1 MLSKRQMEL
10 FIKLSKEINTIIPAS
25 TFADIFHVS
34 LRTIHQ
40 DLSCIKKEL
49 DPNYASL
56 KAVSSKGYCLQ
67 VQDAE
72 RFQSYMSL
80 LLNEYCQQYHF
91 DDPLSRIHY
100 ILMRLFTAKRS
111 LTHTILM
118 NELYISKSALSAD
131 LKAVKQLLETYHL
144 NLVYHSRS
152 GLTIKG
158 NEINKRAL
166 ILKENIQ
173 HGNFAPVIKR
183 NFETE
188 VRLIISE
195 TLNTHRYIVS
205 DAIFQ
210 SLIIHVEL
218 AVQRMLSENY
228 VDESEVEKID
238 TSRHEY
244 QIAHDIL
251 KRLSKK
257 FNFNLKP
264 SEIYYLSINL
274 LYKKNYDEDE
284 VISQELNDFI
294 LDELIKIREEYNL
307 DFISDLDFRITLA
320 LHLAPMLKRLQ
331 YHMQLKNAMTLAVK
345 QNYPLAYDIAT
356 SITKGIYERY
366 GYKASDDETAYL
378 ALYIN
383 LSIEQD
389 QKAAEPKRILI
400 ICPNRKSETLLLR
413 QQFYHRF
420 HHQIQELTI
429 ISSYHFS
436 DLHIEDYDLIFTTED
451 HETNDLLHAIHIH
464 YFLDEKD
471 LTRIELALN
480 GIQDV
485 SQLKDYMPDDLMY
498 FGYAEDKFQII
509 KILCEKA
516 EKKYGLKNLYH
527 QVLRREE
534 IGGTYYGNQ
543 IAIPHSEQ
551 MIATDTFIALGI
563 LKRPVLWQEAEYAR
577 VILLVCI
584 EKNNARALQL
594 WYYLS
599 KLISDEELVRKL
611 SQATNCIEIKK
622 ILNELQD
629 LH

>member
-1 MLSKRQMEL
+1 MLTKRQIEL
-10 FIKLSKEINTIIPAS
+10 LIKFSKEINTTFTAS
-25 TFADIFHVS
+25 TLAENFHVS

-40 DLSCIKKEL
+40 DLTCLKKEL
-49 DPNYASL
+49 DPSYAIL
-56 KAVSSKGYCLQ
+56 QAISSKGYCLR
-67 VQDAE
+67 VQDSE

-100 ILMRLFTAKRS
+100 ILMRLFTAKKS
-111 LTHTILM
+111 LTHTALM

-131 LKAVKQLLETYHL
+131 LKAVRQLLEIYHL
-144 NLVYHSRS
+144 QLIYHSRT
-152 GLTIKG
+152 GLSIKG
-158 NEINKRAL
+158 KEIDKRAL

-173 HGNFAPVIKR
+173 HGNYAHVIKR

-188 VRLIISE
+188 VRFIISE

-210 SLIIHVEL
+210 SLIVHVEL
-218 AVQRMLSENY
+218 AVQRMLLENY
-228 VDESEVEKID
+228 VDESEVENVDEYKQEYKIA
-238 TSRHEY
+238 
-244 QIAHDIL
+244 QDIL

-257 FNFNLKP
+257 FNFNLK
-264 SEIYYLSINL
+264 STEIYYLSINL

-284 VISQELNDFI
+284 IISQELNDFI
-294 LDELIKIREEYNL
+294 LNELIKIREEYNL

-331 YHMQLKNAMTLAVK
+331 YQMQLKNAMTLAVK

-356 SITKGIYERY
+356 SIIKGILEHY

-389 QKAAEPKRILI
+389 QKVAEPKRILI

-429 ISSYHFS
+429 TSSYHFS
-436 DLHIEDYDLIFTTED
+436 DLQIEDYDLIFTTED
-451 HETNDLLHAIHIH
+451 HEKNDSMHAIHIN

-471 LTRIELALN
+471 FTRIELALN

-485 SQLKDYMPDDLMY
+485 SQLRDYMPDDLMY
-498 FGYAEDKFQII
+498 FGYADDKTQII
-509 KILCEKA
+509 QLLCEKA
-516 EKKYGLKNLYH
+516 EKKYGIKDLYH

-551 MIATDTFIALGI
+551 MIAADTFIALGI
-563 LKRPVLWQEAEYAR
+563 LKRPVLWQNSEYAR

-599 KLISDEELVRKL
+599 KLISDEDLVRKL
-611 SQATNCIEIKK
+611 SQATNSSEIKT